1 MENNNLKRINKNFII
16 ISAIVLSLT
25 LILGLIFIFNMNSDF
40 VITKTILGEMTSSI
54 DGNNPGAGGLLILSL
69 FVSGLT
75 FLGEI
80 ALLIIVAF
88 MFFIIP
94 VGANIVLLIINTIA
108 RLFQIGEYR
117 NWKNITTKVLLYLST
132 ILQGILNVYLLFLC
146 FSGFDLLYIVI
157 YFMLIVNIFGFIK
170 NIINLRNIK
179 ILLQNNY

>member
-1 MENNNLKRINKNFII
+1 MENSNLKRINKNFII

-25 LILGLIFIFNMNSDF
+25 LVLGLIFIFNMNSDF
-40 VITKTILGEMTSSI
+40 VITKTILGDMTSSI
-54 DGNNPGAGGLLILSL
+54 DGNNPGSGEFFMVSL

-75 FLGEI
+75 FLGELG
-80 ALLIIVAF
+80 LLIIVAF

-157 YFMLIVNIFGFIK
+157 YFMLIVNMFGFIK

-179 ILLQNNY
+179 ILLQNN